1 MPQGQISARQDFN
14 VINHSLPILKLT
26 RERSKNVSSELRRVT
41 NNDFQKLK
49 FNLKKILL
57 NNYNNTQ
64 SLSIFIDHLENMPE
78 FRIEN
83 LDIDKA

>member
-1 MPQGQISARQDFN
+1 MRD
-14 VINHSLPILKLT
+14 L
-26 RERSKNVSSELRRVT
+26 KNVSSELRRVT

-64 SLSIFIDHLENMPE
+64 SLSIFIDHSENMLE

-83 LDIDKA
+83 LDIDKAWYVTLESRTTDIRV